1 MGNTS
6 YGVSIMSFCLAILPS
21 SPPVSHADIFN
32 TRLWAKFS
40 IFTVEGSSQSNWPCF
55 EFYVVESET
64 GRCDEEVESTLK
76 KCLRPRDIASV
87 DLTKTVVICSKLKRK
102 EVDEINGEC
111 LQRIDGELKCYTAL
125 DSDNNGKQLRE
136 ADEQRLRRISTRLPD
151 ELSLK
156 EGCRVVLRRNLD
168 ISQGWV
174 NGIMCVEVFI
184 LLSF

>member
-1 MGNTS
+1 MLT
-6 YGVSIMSFCLAILPS
+6 FLILDFGQS
-21 SPPVSHADIFN
+21 SVFLQLKEVVRA
-32 TRLWAKFS
+32 T
-40 IFTVEGSSQSNWPCF
+40 GPCF

-87 DLTKTVVICSKLKRK
+87 DLTKTVVICSKLKHK

-156 EGCRVVLRRNLD
+156 EGRRVVLRRNLD
-168 ISQGWV
+168 IYHRVGS
-174 NGIMCVEVFI
+174 MASCVWRS
-184 LLSF
+184 LHY